1 MYIPLN
7 LKTNYS
13 LLESL
18 ITIDDLIDFAKNNNL
33 NTLCLCDSSMHGVM
47 EFYKKCISNDIKPV
61 IGLEIELNNKKIC
74 IYAKNYN
81 GYKNLI
87 KLSTIMTDNDLDFN
101 ILNKYKFDILAI
113 IPYNSKE
120 LYNDL
125 KDIYEDL
132 YLSFSNKKEMNQLLN
147 VTKNIVFSNE
157 ILTLKKENIEYLKYL
172 YMIKHG
178 KTISDDIYIDY
189 SNNYL
194 HTKDIYDYTENIYLN
209 NTFVICDKCNLTLE
223 FHQDLLPI
231 YDTKGEDTD
240 IYLKNLFIKGLNRRL
255 NNQVNDVYKTR
266 LIYELDMIKKL
277 GFSNYFLVV
286 YDFILYAKK
295 NNILV
300 GPGRGSAAGSLV
312 SYTLGITDI
321 DPIKYN
327 LLFERFLNP
336 ERKTMPDIDTD
347 FPDIYRDDVI
357 NYVKDKYGSKKVCGI
372 VTFGTMAAK
381 LAIRD
386 ISRVL
391 NVPSYQVDLLTK
403 RIPTITKDK
412 LKDFYEK
419 DEYFRNMINNDEKL
433 KLMFKIAC
441 LIEGFPRHTSSH
453 AAGIVICN
461 SDLDEVIPLTKNDD
475 MYLTGFPYEY
485 LEEIGLLKMDFLG
498 LKNLTLIMNV
508 IEDIRNNEKI
518 DIDFNKIPLDDKLTL
533 NLFKQGDTTGIFQ
546 FESVGMRNFLRN
558 LKPDSF
564 EDIFAAIALFRP
576 GPAQNIDSFIRR
588 KEGKE
593 EITYLDSC
601 LEEILSN
608 TYGIIIYQEQIIQVA
623 CIYAG
628 YTLGEADILRRAM
641 SKKKFDILKQEEEKF
656 IAKSL
661 EKGHDKYKAKEIF
674 DLILQFAN
682 YGFNRSHSVAYSI
695 IAYKM
700 AYLKTRFPKYF
711 YASLL
716 TSVIGVEAKTKE
728 YINEI
733 KGKNIKIIKPSINLS
748 SNKYISVSDG
758 ILFPLSN
765 IKNIGTVVSNEII
778 KIRDNK
784 PFTDIY
790 DFFKRVN
797 NKVLKKNVIENLILS
812 GCFTEFG
819 YNYQTLILNLDNL
832 INYSELCS
840 ELDSEF
846 VLKPEI
852 EIYDEFDKNYLI
864 EKEKELFGC
873 YIGNHPATS
882 YKINNN
888 AINLNE
894 IRNYYDKNI
903 VVIGIIDKI
912 KKVTT
917 KKGEDMA
924 FVTLSDEFSVLDVTL
939 FPKTF
944 ANCSDIRVN
953 NIVKIYGRVERR
965 YDTFQLVASKLE
977 ILN

>member
-7 LKTNYS
+7 IKSNYS
-13 LLESL
+13 LLDSL
-18 ITIDDLIDFAKNNNL
+18 ITIDELIDFAKTNKL
-33 NTLCLCDSSMHGVM
+33 NTLCLCDSSMFGVM
-47 EFYKKCISNDIKPV
+47 EFYKKCIDNDIKPV
-61 IGLEIELNNKKIC
+61 IGLEIEIDNKFIN

-81 GYKNLI
+81 GYKNII
-87 KLSTIMTDNDLDFN
+87 KLSSIMLDNPLTLIDLK
-101 ILNKYKFDILAI
+101 KYCGDILTI
-113 IPYNSKE
+113 IPYSSKE
-120 LYNDL
+120 LYSDI
-125 KDIYEDL
+125 KEIYEDL
-132 YLSFSNKKEMNQLLN
+132 YLSFSNKKEMNELLKI
-147 VTKNIVFSNE
+147 TSNIVFSNE
-157 ILTLKKENIEYLKYL
+157 VLSLKKENNEYLKYL
-172 YMIKHG
+172 YMIKHSM
-178 KTISDDIYIDY
+178 TISDDIDIDY

-194 HTKDIYDYTENIYLN
+194 HVKDIYDYTDNIYLN
-209 NTFVICDKCNLTLE
+209 NTFVIGDKCNLTLE

-240 IYLKNLFIKGLNRRL
+240 IYLKNLCIKGLNKRL
-255 NNQVNDVYKTR
+255 NNNVDEVYRER

-357 NYVKDKYGSKKVCGI
+357 EYVKNKYGEKKVCGI

-386 ISRVL
+386 VSRVL
-391 NVPSYQVDLLTK
+391 NIPSYQVDLLTK
-403 RIPTITKDK
+403 RIPVVTNDT

-419 DEYFRNMINNDEKL
+419 DEYFRNMINNDDKL

-453 AAGIVICN
+453 AAGIVICKN
-461 SDLDEVIPLTKNDD
+461 NLDEVIPLIKNDD
-475 MYLTGFPYEY
+475 MYLTGYSYGY

-498 LKNLTLIMNV
+498 LKNLTIIMNV
-508 IEDIRNNEKI
+508 LDEIRKHEKI

-533 NLFKQGDTTGIFQ
+533 DLFKIADTTGIFQ
-546 FESVGMRNFLRN
+546 FESSGMRNFLRN

-576 GPAQNIDSFIRR
+576 GPASNIDSFIRR

-601 LEEILSN
+601 LENILSN
-608 TYGIIIYQEQIIQVA
+608 TYGIIVYQEQIIQVA
-623 CIYAG
+623 CTYAG

-641 SKKKFDILKQEEEKF
+641 SKKKFDILKQEEERF
-656 IAKSL
+656 VAKAM
-661 EKGHDKYKAKEIF
+661 EKGHHSDKSKEIF
-674 DLILQFAN
+674 ALILQFAN

-733 KGKNIKIIKPSINLS
+733 KGKSIKIIKPSINIS
-748 SNKYISVSDG
+748 SNRYLPVNDG
-758 ILFPLSN
+758 IIFPLSN
-765 IKNIGTVVSNEII
+765 IKNIGTIVSNEII
-778 KIRDNK
+778 KIRGTK

-797 NKVLKKNVIENLILS
+797 NKILKKNVIENLILA
-812 GCFTEFG
+812 GCFNEFG
-819 YNYQTLILNLDNL
+819 YNYQTLVLNLDNL
-832 INYSELCS
+832 INYSELCN

-852 EIYDEFDKNYLI
+852 EIYDEFDKNYLMN
-864 EKEKELFGC
+864 KEKELFAC
-873 YIGNHPATS
+873 YISSHPATS

-888 AINLNE
+888 AINLDN
-894 IRNYYDKNI
+894 IRNYYDKN
-903 VVIGIIDKI
+903 VMVIGIIDKI
-912 KKVTT
+912 KKITT
-917 KKGEDMA
+917 KRGEDMA

-939 FPKTF
+939 FPKTYIS
-944 ANCSDIRVN
+944 CSDIRVN

-965 YDTFQLVASKLE
+965 YDTFQLVANKLE

>member
-7 LKTNYS
+7 IKSNYS
-13 LLESL
+13 LLDSL
-18 ITIDDLIDFAKNNNL
+18 ITIDDLINFAKNSKL
-33 NTLCLCDSSMHGVM
+33 TTLCLCDSSMFGVM
-47 EFYKKCISNDIKPV
+47 EFYKKCIDNDIKPV
-61 IGLEIELNNKKIC
+61 IGLEIEIDDKKIN
-74 IYAKNYN
+74 IYAKDYN
-81 GYKNLI
+81 GYKNMI
-87 KLSTIMTDNDLDFN
+87 KLSTIMLDNKLTIDDLKNYNDG
-101 ILNKYKFDILAI
+101 LLTI
-113 IPYNSKE
+113 IPYESNE
-120 LYNDL
+120 LYSSL
-125 KDIYEDL
+125 KEIYQDL
-132 YLSFSNKKEMNQLLN
+132 YLSFSNKKEMNELLN
-147 VTKNIVFSNE
+147 ISKNIVFSNE
-157 ILTLKKENIEYLKYL
+157 VLTLKKENTEYLKYL
-172 YMIKHG
+172 YMIKNG
-178 KTISDDIYIDY
+178 KTISDDIDYNY

-194 HTKDIYDYTENIYLN
+194 HTKDIYDYTENIFLN

-223 FHQDLLPI
+223 FNQDLLPV

-240 IYLKNLFIKGLNRRL
+240 SYLKNLCIKGLNKRL
-255 NNQVNDVYKTR
+255 NNQVPDNYKER

-295 NNILV
+295 NKILV

-347 FPDIYRDDVI
+347 FPDIYRDEVI
-357 NYVKDKYGSKKVCGI
+357 EYVKNKYGEKKVCGI

-381 LAIRD
+381 LALRD
-386 ISRVL
+386 VSRVL

-403 RIPTITKDK
+403 RIPTITKDT

-433 KLMFKIAC
+433 KLMFKIAS

-453 AAGIVICN
+453 AAGIVICKN
-461 SDLDEVIPLTKNDD
+461 DLDEVIPLTKNDD
-475 MYLTGFPYEY
+475 MYLTGYSYGY

-498 LKNLTLIMNV
+498 LKNLTIIMNV
-508 IEDIRNNEKI
+508 IDEIRKNENI
-518 DIDFNKIPLDDKLTL
+518 DIDFNKIPLNDKLTL
-533 NLFKQGDTTGIFQ
+533 DLFKVADTTGIFQ
-546 FESVGMRNFLRN
+546 FESSGMRNFLRN

-576 GPAQNIDSFIRR
+576 GPASNIDSFIRR

-593 EITYLDSC
+593 EITYLDPC
-601 LEEILSN
+601 LKDILSN

-623 CIYAG
+623 CTFAG

-641 SKKKFDILKQEEEKF
+641 SKKKFDVLKQEEEKF
-656 IAKSL
+656 ITKSIDM
-661 EKGHDKYKAKEIF
+661 GHDKDKAKEIF

-733 KGKNIKIIKPSINLS
+733 KGKDIKIIKPSINYS
-748 SNKYISVSDG
+748 SNKYLPVSDG
-758 ILFPLSN
+758 IIFPLSN

-778 KIRDNK
+778 KIRDAE

-790 DFFKRVN
+790 DFFRRVN
-797 NKVLKKNVIENLILS
+797 NKILKKNVIESLIYS
-812 GCFTEFG
+812 GCFNEFG

-852 EIYDEFDKNYLI
+852 EIYDEFDKNYLMD
-864 EKEKELFGC
+864 KEKELFSC

-912 KKVTT
+912 KKITT

-944 ANCSDIRVN
+944 ITCSDIKVN

>member
-7 LKTNYS
+7 IKSNYS
-13 LLESL
+13 LLDSL
-18 ITIDDLIDFAKNNNL
+18 ITIDDLINFAKTSKL
-33 NTLCLCDSSMHGVM
+33 TTLCLCDSSMFGVM
-47 EFYKKCISNDIKPV
+47 EFYKKCIDNDIKPV
-61 IGLEIELNNKKIC
+61 IGLEIEIDDKKIN
-74 IYAKNYN
+74 IYAKDYN
-81 GYKNLI
+81 GYKNMI
-87 KLSTIMTDNDLDFN
+87 KLSTIMLDNKLTLDDLKN
-101 ILNKYKFDILAI
+101 YNNGLLTI
-113 IPYNSKE
+113 IPYESNE
-120 LYNDL
+120 LYSSL
-125 KDIYEDL
+125 KEIYQDL
-132 YLSFSNKKEMNQLLN
+132 YLSFSNKKEMNELLEITN
-147 VTKNIVFSNE
+147 NIVFSNE
-157 ILTLKKENIEYLKYL
+157 VLTLKKENTEYLKYL
-172 YMIKHG
+172 HMIKNG
-178 KTISDDIYIDY
+178 KTISDDIDYNY

-209 NTFVICDKCNLTLE
+209 NTFVISDKCNLTLE
-223 FHQDLLPI
+223 FNQDLLPV

-240 IYLKNLFIKGLNRRL
+240 SYLKNLCIKGLNKRL
-255 NNQVNDVYKTR
+255 NNQVPDNYKER

-295 NNILV
+295 NKILV

-347 FPDIYRDDVI
+347 FPDIYRDEVI
-357 NYVKDKYGSKKVCGI
+357 EYVKNKYGEKKVCGI

-381 LAIRD
+381 LALRD
-386 ISRVL
+386 VSRVL

-403 RIPTITKDK
+403 RIPTITKDT

-433 KLMFKIAC
+433 KLMFKIAS

-453 AAGIVICN
+453 AAGIVICKN
-461 SDLDEVIPLTKNDD
+461 DLDEVIPLTKNDD
-475 MYLTGFPYEY
+475 MYLTGYSYGY

-498 LKNLTLIMNV
+498 LKNLTIIMNV
-508 IEDIRNNEKI
+508 IDEIRKNENI
-518 DIDFNKIPLDDKLTL
+518 DIDFNKIPLNDKLTL
-533 NLFKQGDTTGIFQ
+533 DLFKVADTTGIFQ
-546 FESVGMRNFLRN
+546 FESSGMRNFLRN

-576 GPAQNIDSFIRR
+576 GPASNIDSFIRR

-593 EITYLDSC
+593 EITYLDPC
-601 LEEILSN
+601 LKDILSN

-623 CIYAG
+623 CTFAG

-641 SKKKFDILKQEEEKF
+641 SKKKFDVLKQEEEKF
-656 IAKSL
+656 ITKSIDM
-661 EKGHDKYKAKEIF
+661 GHDKDKAKEIF

-716 TSVIGVEAKTKE
+716 TSVIGVESKTKE

-733 KGKNIKIIKPSINLS
+733 KGKDIKIIKPSINYS
-748 SNKYISVSDG
+748 SNKYLPVSDG
-758 ILFPLSN
+758 IIFPLSN

-778 KIRDNK
+778 KIRDAE

-790 DFFKRVN
+790 DFFRRVN
-797 NKVLKKNVIENLILS
+797 NKILKKNVIESLIYS
-812 GCFTEFG
+812 GCFNEFG

-852 EIYDEFDKNYLI
+852 EIYDEFDKNYLMD
-864 EKEKELFGC
+864 KEKELFGC
-873 YIGNHPATS
+873 YIGSHPATS

-912 KKVTT
+912 KKITT

-924 FVTLSDEFSVLDVTL
+924 FVTLSDEFSVIDVTL

-944 ANCSDIRVN
+944 ITCPDIKVN

>member
-7 LKTNYS
+7 IKTNYS

-18 ITIDDLIDFAKNNNL
+18 ITIDDMIDFAKNNNL
-33 NTLCLCDSSMHGVM
+33 NTLCLCDSSMYGVM
-47 EFYKKCISNDIKPV
+47 EFYKKCINNDIKPV
-61 IGLEIELNNKKIC
+61 IGLDIEVNGKKIC

-81 GYKNLI
+81 GYKNMI
-87 KLSTIMTDNDLDFN
+87 KLSTIMLDNEITLDDLK
-101 ILNKYKFDILAI
+101 KYNEDLLTI
-113 IPYNSKE
+113 ITYHSRE

-125 KDIYEDL
+125 KNIHEDL
-132 YLSFSNKKEMNQLLN
+132 YLSFSNKKEMNELLN
-147 VTKNIVFSNE
+147 ISKNIVFSNE
-157 ILTLKKENIEYLKYL
+157 VLTLKKENTEYLKYL
-172 YMIKHG
+172 YMIKNG

-194 HTKDIYDYTENIYLN
+194 HTKDIYNYTDNIYLN
-209 NTFVICDKCNLTLE
+209 NTFVICNKCNLTLE

-231 YDTKGEDTD
+231 YDTKGENTD
-240 IYLKNLFIKGLNRRL
+240 IYLKNLCVKGLNRRL
-255 NNQVNDVYKTR
+255 NNQVPDNYKER

-357 NYVKDKYGSKKVCGI
+357 NYVKDKYGEKKVCGI

-391 NVPSYQVDLLTK
+391 NIPSYQVDLLTK

-508 IEDIRNNEKI
+508 LEDIRNNEKI
-518 DIDFNKIPLDDKLTL
+518 DINFNKIPLDDKLTL
-533 NLFKQGDTTGIFQ
+533 DLFKQGDTTGIFQ
-546 FESVGMRNFLRN
+546 FESAGMRNFLRN

-593 EITYLDSC
+593 EITYLDPC

-641 SKKKFDILKQEEEKF
+641 SKKKFDVLKQEEEKF

-661 EKGHDKYKAKEIF
+661 EKGHDKDKAKEIF

-716 TSVIGVEAKTKE
+716 TSVIGVESKTKE

-748 SNKYISVSDG
+748 SNKYISVPDG

-765 IKNIGTVVSNEII
+765 IKNIGTVVSHEII
-778 KIRDNK
+778 KIRDNVS
-784 PFTDIY
+784 FTDIY

-797 NKVLKKNVIENLILS
+797 SKILKKNVIESLIFS
-812 GCFTEFG
+812 GCFNKFG

-852 EIYDEFDKNYLI
+852 EIYDEFDKKYLT

-912 KKVTT
+912 KKITT

-977 ILN
+977 IIN